1 VNVNSS
7 QSRDRSE
14 SYPLFGE
21 PPASAEP
28 ASGTGAILDG
38 LNEAQRAAVEHGDG
52 PLLILAGAGSGK
64 TRVITRRIAHLIQ
77 ARGVAPWQ
85 VLAITFTNKAAG
97 ELRERCA
104 SLGVPAGAWL
114 STFHS
119 MCARI
124 LRRDIEHLGGFTRDF
139 TIYDTDDRS
148 KLLRDLI
155 KSAGYDTT
163 AYKPGD
169 VGAWISERKNRGS
182 DEPTRFG
189 DGVYQRIES
198 DYEAALRKNNAL
210 DFDDLLLRVIELFE
224 AAPGVRDAYAD
235 RFRHVLVDE
244 YQDTNR
250 VQYRLLRHF
259 ATFHRN
265 VVVCGD
271 PDQSIYAWRGA
282 DVRNILDFEHDFPG
296 ATVVKLEQNYRS
308 RQTILDAAQAV
319 IRNNRLRKEKALHSQ
334 KGGGEKLVVLQ
345 CSDEDDEAR
354 EVAFRIRALADEGRS
369 HDEFAVFYRANFMQ
383 RALER
388 ALRLTSIPYQIVA
401 GTEFYQRKEI
411 KDLVAYLRVAVNPK
425 DDEACERALGAP
437 SRGIGDKTIE
447 DLRRWAADR
456 RVPLLRAVQSEEARA
471 LAKGRARAALTAF
484 AATME
489 RLALHAQSPAAVAI
503 AAVIEETAYFES
515 LARSAERDD
524 VDREANVQELVGH
537 ADEYDRQNREGGV
550 RGFLQDIALVS
561 DADGFEEN
569 VPKVALMTLH
579 AAKGLEFPVVFIAGV
594 EEGLLPH
601 QRSLASSRDGSEI
614 AVEEER
620 RLLYVGMTRAQERLV
635 LTHAVM
641 RRVFGGETYNRPSR
655 FLDEVPKE
663 LVEGQEDEREALG
676 DYVAD
681 ASVPASQTLA
691 VGDRVEHDHF
701 GTGRIEQMLGAG
713 PNARATVRFEQHGPK
728 QLMLAY
734 AKLRRLGSR

>member
-1 VNVNSS
+1 MNVNSS

-124 LRRDIEHLGGFTRDF
+124 LRRDIEHLGGFTRYF

-224 AAPGVRDAYAD
+224 AAD
-235 RFRHVLVDE
+235 RKS
-244 YQDTNR
+244 
-250 VQYRLLRHF
+250 
-259 ATFHRN
+259 
-265 VVVCGD
+265 VV
-271 PDQSIYAWRGA
+271 
-282 DVRNILDFEHDFPG
+282 
-296 ATVVKLEQNYRS
+296 
-308 RQTILDAAQAV
+308 
-319 IRNNRLRKEKALHSQ
+319 
-334 KGGGEKLVVLQ
+334 
-345 CSDEDDEAR
+345 
-354 EVAFRIRALADEGRS
+354 
-369 HDEFAVFYRANFMQ
+369 
-383 RALER
+383 
-388 ALRLTSIPYQIVA
+388 
-401 GTEFYQRKEI
+401 
-411 KDLVAYLRVAVNPK
+411 
-425 DDEACERALGAP
+425 
-437 SRGIGDKTIE
+437 
-447 DLRRWAADR
+447 
-456 RVPLLRAVQSEEARA
+456 
-471 LAKGRARAALTAF
+471 
-484 AATME
+484 
-489 RLALHAQSPAAVAI
+489 
-503 AAVIEETAYFES
+503 
-515 LARSAERDD
+515 
-524 VDREANVQELVGH
+524 
-537 ADEYDRQNREGGV
+537 
-550 RGFLQDIALVS
+550 
-561 DADGFEEN
+561 
-569 VPKVALMTLH
+569 
-579 AAKGLEFPVVFIAGV
+579 
-594 EEGLLPH
+594 
-601 QRSLASSRDGSEI
+601 
-614 AVEEER
+614 
-620 RLLYVGMTRAQERLV
+620 
-635 LTHAVM
+635 
-641 RRVFGGETYNRPSR
+641 
-655 FLDEVPKE
+655 
-663 LVEGQEDEREALG
+663 
-676 DYVAD
+676 
-681 ASVPASQTLA
+681 
-691 VGDRVEHDHF
+691 
-701 GTGRIEQMLGAG
+701 
-713 PNARATVRFEQHGPK
+713 
-728 QLMLAY
+728 
-734 AKLRRLGSR
+734 